1 LQAWPDSIDSE
12 PEDGNKT
19 QRNEDEHGRPVWGIS
34 AFDCEI
40 ETKSDQSWRKSHE
53 EQADDTE
60 PPREVALTGRVIT
73 AKPLIEEIE
82 EAEEGSSNAE

>member
-1 LQAWPDSIDSE
+1 M
-12 PEDGNKT
+12 
-19 QRNEDEHGRPVWGIS
+19 RNRPTILS
-34 AFDCEI
+34 
-40 ETKSDQSWRKSHE
+40 
-53 EQADDTE
+53 